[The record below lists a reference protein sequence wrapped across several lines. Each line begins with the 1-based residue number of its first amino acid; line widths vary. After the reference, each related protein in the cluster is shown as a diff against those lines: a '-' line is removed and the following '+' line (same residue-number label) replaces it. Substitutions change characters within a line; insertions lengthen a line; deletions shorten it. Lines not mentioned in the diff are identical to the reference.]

1 MAFPHECADQIFNR
15 LYANS
20 IGRKIVVSNP
30 KIRRTFARW
39 RGGEELL
46 SNLEKN
52 EDLKGILL
60 AETPW
65 VFSADDEAGS
75 KRDLALFFDRKR
87 MEKEI
92 SQAPVETQTMMIEYF
107 SELAP
112 GTNEVERL
120 QRWLLKQKQTQ
131 HWKTNRATADAIY
144 ALLPGG
150 TEPLTDK
157 LTVMD
162 KVPVTVELGGVLA
175 LPEETEDGAFY
186 REKRFAASEIRAGMG
201 NVKISRAVDGTA
213 WGGVFW
219 EYFED
224 IAVITPHE
232 TPLIIDKKL
241 FVRKMSESGPVI
253 EPLEKQS
260 VKPGDSLI
268 VRIVLRTER
277 DMQYVYM
284 KDMRPSGTEPV
295 NVLSGYRYQGGLSYY
310 ESIRDSAAH
319 FYFYALPQGSH
330 VFEYELRIFHRGD
343 YESGIAE
350 VSCLYAP
357 EFSAHS
363 QSIRLPLN
371 EPDI

>member
-1 MAFPHECADQIFNR
+1 MSEKPLDDAGQEAFDYFAEMAENNWQKLDNR
-15 LYANS
+15 MS
-20 IGRKIVVSNP
+20 
-30 KIRRTFARW
+30 
-39 RGGEELL
+39 
-46 SNLEKN
+46 
-52 EDLKGILL
+52 
-60 AETPW
+60 
-65 VFSADDEAGS
+65 EAHTG
-75 KRDLALFFDRKR
+75 LALLRLNRPQAPEQILKSFRERARYDEENGMFWSD
-87 MEKEI
+87 MEFSYLW

-157 LTVMD
+157 LTFMD

-232 TPLIIDKKL
+232 TPLSIDKKL

-319 FYFYALPQGSH
+319 FYFYVLPQGSH